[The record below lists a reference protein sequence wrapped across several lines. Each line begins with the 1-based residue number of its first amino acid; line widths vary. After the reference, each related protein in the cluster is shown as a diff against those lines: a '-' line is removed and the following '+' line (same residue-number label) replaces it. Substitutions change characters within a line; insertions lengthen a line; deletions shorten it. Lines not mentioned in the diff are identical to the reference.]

1 MTMAGDERV
10 RVSVYRRIAAPA
22 AEIFRVLAAPVNH
35 PALDGSG
42 MLRGARDE
50 PVLAAVG
57 DTFTTAMYLPGLGD
71 YLMLNRVIA
80 FDQDRR
86 IAWEPTPGDAV
97 ASRNAGLP
105 IGASQGYSWGY
116 QLQPDGGTTIVTEIF
131 DCTEAGQAIRDAVHD
146 GQDWVE
152 AMHQTLGRLAG
163 LVGRAGGGPLT

>member
-1 MTMAGDERV
+1 MDDDGRV
-10 RVSVYRRIAAPA
+10 QVSVSRRIAAPA
-22 AEIFRVLAAPVNH
+22 AAIFRVLATPVNH

-50 PVLAAVG
+50 PVLGGAG

-80 FDQDRR
+80 FDRDRR

-116 QLQPDGGTTIVTEIF
+116 RLQPDGTATIVTEIF
-131 DCTEAGQAIRDAVHD
+131 DCTDADQVIRDAVHD
-146 GQDWVE
+146 GQDWIE
-152 AMHQTLGRLAG
+152 AMHETLGRLAEFAG
-163 LVGRAGGGPLT
+163 QAGRLS